1 MKYDVIVCGGGT
13 AGCAFAYTAGKL
25 GLKTLLIEKNNFLGG
40 TMTSGLVTPAMK
52 TSDKNINTDF
62 YKELMNNLSNIGGQ
76 ITYNDGNIGWFN
88 PELMKIVL
96 DEMLTS
102 KKVDI
107 LFDSIVDDINT
118 NDKSLISVKINNL
131 SIKTNETIYN
141 NNITQNN
148 KILSEY
154 IE

>member
-62 YKELMNNLSNIGGQ
+62 YKELMNNLSLN
-76 ITYNDGNIGWFN
+76 
-88 PELMKIVL
+88 MKSIIKCIKIPL
-96 DEMLTS
+96 CTGKPT
-102 KKVDI
+102 KK
-107 LFDSIVDDINT
+107 SI
-118 NDKSLISVKINNL
+118 NL
-131 SIKTNETIYN
+131 
-141 NNITQNN
+141 
-148 KILSEY
+148 
-154 IE
+154 